1 MHKSSIYLTDDLK
14 QGLAD
19 LSTRTGKSEAELI
32 RTAIEHLVEM
42 PATSDRDGAAGN
54 SISSALSSPLFTGP
68 VFPSPAVIGVGM
80 GPGPAGL
87 VTALARTTL
96 LAAGRVVVVTTDQ
109 RSIGRA
115 EMVVRTV
122 VPTARIIRVPFAIGA
137 DESGRRASLGEVADA
152 ALAGADAGE
161 LVAVALLG
169 DPAQWTIF
177 PELCDLLST
186 RRPGLHLEAI
196 PGITTYQVVAGRIG
210 SALGSS
216 GAALV
221 VVDNVHDLD
230 THLASDSCVVLFKAS
245 TDATSIREIAAR
257 HGRTAMVGELTGL
270 PGERTVALSEVVD
283 GPMSYL
289 ATVVFPAP
297 RHERI
302 GAE

>member
-14 QGLAD
+14 RGLAD
-19 LSTRTGKSEAELI
+19 LSIRSGKSEAELI
-32 RTAIEHLVEM
+32 RTAIEHLVAV
-42 PATSDRDGAAGN
+42 PVTSHRDKAAAA
-54 SISSALSSPLFTGP
+54 SLSSPAFAGP
-68 VFPSPAVIGVGM
+68 AFPSPAVIGVGM

-87 VTALARTTL
+87 VTALARNTL

-115 EMVVRTV
+115 EMVVRSV
-122 VPTARIIRVPFAIGA
+122 AHSVRIIRVPFAIGA

-152 ALAGADAGE
+152 ALAGADGGE

-177 PELCDLLST
+177 PELCGLLSS

-196 PGITTYQVVAGRIG
+196 PGITTYQVIAGRTG

-216 GAALV
+216 CGALI
-221 VVDNVHDLD
+221 VVDNVNDLD
-230 THLASDSCVVLFKAS
+230 THLAGDSCVVLFKAS
-245 TDATSIREIAAR
+245 TDATSVREVAAR
-257 HGRTAMVGELTGL
+257 HGRAAIVGELTGL
-270 PGERTVALSEVVD
+270 PGERTVALGQMID

-297 RHERI
+297 QHERT